1 MWDSVFGMIGLLFKA
16 TWKATAFTLNL
27 IIDAFSSIASAL
39 GFKSI
44 ERRNASLRGVAELKS
59 GQQRVSELAD
69 SVGSAGKA
77 VISGNDREYPSPWR
91 DVVAARI
98 VGRVAQS
105 GTGVVVLHNGNE
117 DLIARIQELVPA
129 GELLIADSTAR
140 IHDPLRGLDVF
151 ESVELLTGSGVGD
164 GYSLD
169 GECKVYL
176 EGLIRLCRFTRKSNP
191 SLTWLAK
198 ASNLRFEKLR
208 DTMAAKLGEGD
219 KYETCNELLVSG
231 IAGRDKLRHFLNEAV
246 RQLSDGLADPSLRER
261 NRISFDL
268 VFQQK
273 KVLLLD
279 VRSIVNYPLGYGLL
293 VNELNVANYRHHRGF
308 LVLDGLEIAEC
319 DALLR
324 KVVVRDGRLGVC
336 LSMDDLFA
344 KCKSKQEQLNA
355 LVSGSDC
362 TVVFRHSS
370 GDSAEAWQ
378 KTFGTYEKQEL
389 TTSTTSG
396 SMRPS
401 PFVLFSGRNSSSSR
415 IYTPK
420 HEFRVKI
427 NEIQNLEEG
436 RVFVFGAGSTEIR
449 HCFLAD
455 E

>member
-1 MWDSVFGMIGLLFKA
+1 MWNSVFYMIGLLFKA
-16 TWKATAFTLNL
+16 AWKATAFTLNL
-27 IIDAFSSIASAL
+27 VIDAFSSIASAL
-39 GFKSI
+39 GFRSI
-44 ERRNASLRGVAELKS
+44 ERRNASLRGVAELKL
-59 GQQRVSELAD
+59 GQKRVSELTD
-69 SVGSAGKA
+69 SIGGAGKA

-98 VGRVAQS
+98 AGRVARS

-117 DLIARIQELVPA
+117 DLVARIQNLVPT
-129 GELLIADSTAR
+129 GELLIADSAAR
-140 IHDPLRGLDVF
+140 IHDPLCGLNVF

-164 GYSLD
+164 DYSLD

-176 EGLIRLCRFTRKSNP
+176 EGLIRLGRFTRKSNP
-191 SLTWLAK
+191 SLAWLAK
-198 ASNLRFEKLR
+198 VSNMRFEKLR
-208 DTMAAKLGEGD
+208 DTMATKLGEGD

-261 NRISFDL
+261 DRISFDL
-268 VFQQK
+268 VFEQK

-279 VRSIVNYPLGYGLL
+279 VRSVVNYPLGYGLL
-293 VNELNVANYRHHRGF
+293 VNELNVANYRHHQGF

-324 KVVVRDGRLGVC
+324 KVIVRDSRLGVC

-344 KCKSKQEQLNA
+344 KCKSKQEQFNA

-389 TTSTTSG
+389 TTTSSIG
-396 SMRPS
+396 GMRSS
-401 PFVLFSGRNSSSSR
+401 PFVLFAGRSSSSGR

-420 HEFRVKI
+420 QEFRVKI
-427 NEIQNLEEG
+427 SEIQNLEEG
-436 RVFVFGAGSTEIR
+436 RVFVSGAGSTEIR

>member
-1 MWDSVFGMIGLLFKA
+1 MWDSAFGIIGLLFKA
-16 TWKATAFTLNL
+16 VWKAMVFSLNL
-27 IIDAFSSIASAL
+27 FRDVFSSIASAL
-39 GFKSI
+39 GFRSVD
-44 ERRNASLRGVAELKS
+44 RRNASLRGVAELNS
-59 GQQRVSELAD
+59 GQQRVSELACF
-69 SVGSAGKA
+69 VGSAGRA

-98 VGRVAQS
+98 AARVAQS

-117 DLIARIQELVPA
+117 DLAARIQELVPE
-129 GELLIADSTAR
+129 GELIIADNAAR

-176 EGLIRLCRFTRKSNP
+176 EGLIRLGRFTKKSNP

-198 ASNLRFEKLR
+198 VSGMRFEKLQE
-208 DTMAAKLGEGD
+208 TMAAKLGEGD
-219 KYETCNELLVSG
+219 RYNTCNELLVSG

-246 RQLSDGLADPSLRER
+246 RQLSDGLADSSLWERER
-261 NRISFDL
+261 VSFDL
-268 VFQQK
+268 AFEQK

-279 VRSIVNYPLGYGLL
+279 VRGVVNYPLGYGLL
-293 VNELNVANYRHHRGF
+293 VNELNVANYRHHQGF

-319 DALLR
+319 DALMR
-324 KVVVRDGRLGVC
+324 KVIARDSRLGVC
-336 LSMDDLFA
+336 LSMNDLFA

-389 TTSTTSG
+389 TTTTTSG
-396 SMRPS
+396 SMRSS

-420 HEFRVKI
+420 QEFRVKV

-436 RVFVFGAGSTEIR
+436 RVFISGAGSTEIR

>member
-1 MWDSVFGMIGLLFKA
+1 MWDSAFGIIGLLFKA
-16 TWKATAFTLNL
+16 AWKATAFTLNL
-27 IIDAFSSIASAL
+27 FIDAFSSIASAL
-39 GFKSI
+39 GFKSV
-44 ERRNASLRGVAELKS
+44 EKRNASLRGVTELKS
-59 GQQRVSELAD
+59 GLQQVSELAG
-69 SVGSAGKA
+69 SVGSAGRA

-98 VGRVAQS
+98 AGRVARS

-117 DLIARIQELVPA
+117 DLIARIQELVPP
-129 GELLIADSTAR
+129 GELLIADSAAR
-140 IHDPLRGLDVF
+140 VHDPLRGLDVF

-164 GYSLD
+164 DYSLD

-176 EGLIRLCRFTRKSNP
+176 EGLIRLGRFTKKSNP
-191 SLTWLAK
+191 SLAWLAK
-198 ASNLRFEKLR
+198 VSNLRFEKLR
-208 DTMAAKLGEGD
+208 DIMAVKLGEGD

-246 RQLSDGLADPSLRER
+246 RQLSDGLAEPSLRER
-261 NRISFDL
+261 DRVSFDL
-268 VFQQK
+268 AFEQK

-279 VRSIVNYPLGYGLL
+279 VRSVVNYPLGYGLL
-293 VNELNVANYRHHRGF
+293 VNELNVASYRHHPGF

-324 KVVVRDGRLGVC
+324 KVIARDSRLGVC

-344 KCKSKQEQLNA
+344 KCKSKQDRLNA

-389 TTSTTSG
+389 TTTTTSG
-396 SMRPS
+396 SMRSS
-401 PFVLFSGRNSSSSR
+401 PFVLFPGRSSSSGR

-420 HEFRVKI
+420 QEFRVKSS
-427 NEIQNLEEG
+427 EIQNLEEG
-436 RVFVFGAGSTEIR
+436 RVFVSGAGSTEIR
-449 HCFLAD
+449 YCFLAD